1 MLFCQTYS
9 VIWKLT
15 KSWVT
20 DVHRIVYCVVTNVMQ
35 IKVDAIEQFIVSSS
49 VYVHVCISFVHAQSQ
64 DLPNKG

>member
-1 MLFCQTYS
+1 MATPLMNAVTIIF
-9 VIWKLT
+9 VICFIFAC
-15 KSWVT
+15 
-20 DVHRIVYCVVTNVMQ
+20 IVYCVVTNVMQ